1 MSDQPR
7 VAGQAVHLRV
17 VVGAAV
23 AMLAFA
29 GNSLLCR
36 LALQQQAIDP
46 WSFTA
51 LRLTAGALVLGLVC
65 RARPG
70 RRALVSPARTWWAAV
85 ALLAYAAGFSLAY
98 VQLPAATGA
107 LLLFA
112 TVQLAMLAALRR
124 RGQRLSSGQW
134 LGAASAAAGLLA
146 FLLPSAAAPRVSAA
160 LLMVGAGM
168 GWAAYTVAGQTVGD
182 PLRANAAYFWRAA
195 VLSVAALAL
204 SWPSAQVSPRGLWLA
219 VASGGLTSGLGYALW
234 YAVLPALGTARA
246 ATVQLSVPLVAAI
259 LGALLLSEPL
269 TWHLAL
275 CAAMVLGG
283 VALSLHARA

>member
-17 VVGAAV
+17 LVGAAV

-70 RRALVSPARTWWAAV
+70 RAAPVSPARAWWAAV

-112 TVQLAMLAALRR
+112 TVQLAMLAVLRR
-124 RGQRLSSGQW
+124 RGQGLSSGQW
-134 LGAASAAAGLLA
+134 LGAALAAAGLLV

-160 LLMVGAGM
+160 LLMVGAGV
-168 GWAAYTVAGQTVGD
+168 GWAAYTVAGQTAGD

-195 VLSVAALAL
+195 VLAMAALAL
-204 SWPSAQVSPRGLWLA
+204 SWPSVQVSPRGLWLA
-219 VASGGLTSGLGYALW
+219 VASGGLSSGLGYALW

-246 ATVQLSVPLVAAI
+246 ATVQLSVPVLAAI

-275 CAAMVLGG
+275 CAALVLGG
-283 VALSLHARA
+283 VALSLRARV